1 MSEKKMLSVLQTYN
15 VETGE
20 RKVLRK
26 FDEHI
31 EAPNWSKDGTY
42 LIYNSEGGI
51 HRYDLKTGDSLHIY
65 SGVCTRCNND
75 HVLSPDGKWIG
86 ISAGTAEDGWSKV
99 WTMPIEGGAPKQ
111 ITPLKPSY
119 LHGISPDGKTLVV
132 SNRGDDSLALFE
144 AEGGKL
150 TLKQIV
156 KVGGKTP
163 REFAYTPDGKMVFCC
178 NQDSSDI
185 TVLKVNAD
193 GTLTLTDKRF
203 ELPRPVSLIW
213 KN

>member
-1 MSEKKMLSVLQTYN
+1 MTFLSAVNTLP
-15 VETGE
+15 EGFAGE
-20 RKVLRK
+20 NI
-26 FDEHI
+26 D
-31 EAPNWSKDGTY
+31 AA
-42 LIYNSEGGI
+42 I
-51 HRYDLKTGDSLHIY
+51 HF
-65 SGVCTRCNND
+65 
-75 HVLSPDGKWIG
+75 
-86 ISAGTAEDGWSKV
+86 A
-99 WTMPIEGGAPKQ
+99 
-111 ITPLKPSY
+111 
-119 LHGISPDGKTLVV
+119 PDGKTLVV
-132 SNRGDDSLALFE
+132 SNRGDDSLALFK